1 MDDSEYALSYGRYEV
16 INRSLSRR
24 LERLEEQIMPLSV
37 RKVWQ
42 IITVNSDGTKEPTG
56 ITIEWPSRPAP
67 DRRQGTSQR
76 VFDK

>member
-1 MDDSEYALSYGRYEV
+1 MN
-16 INRSLSRR
+16 NRNLSRR
-24 LERLEEQIMPLSV
+24 LERLEESMIPVTV

-67 DRRQGTSQR
+67 DREQGTSLR
-76 VFDK
+76 IFDK